1 MTKKKKK
8 KKSSFLSFCCV
19 FVTSVTSAMSKLSSD
34 TLKEAITVVLQGAED
49 KKRGFQETVELQ
61 IGLKNYDTQKDKRFS
76 GTVKL
81 PSMPRP
87 RMTCCVL
94 GDVKHCEEA
103 ASIGCDKRSVEDLKK
118 LNKNKKLVKKVKLGK
133 NGICRKLGCGKMDSH
148 ETLGLE
154 EMKQQLIEE
163 QAKGKLWAKQ
173 EGHQHASLHL
183 RPGRN
188 SEGAIAEFL
197 TGQALSRE
205 HYTRASHCASH
216 ADGFNV
222 GSWCTTERAG

>member
-1 MTKKKKK
+1 MKELESEAQYKAMV
-8 KKSSFLSFCCV
+8 SSIQNAG
-19 FVTSVTSAMSKLSSD
+19 TD
-34 TLKEAITVVLQGAED
+34 VVNAKQGAGSATLSMAYAAFHFATSCM
-49 KKRGFQETVELQ
+49 KAMNGFPGIVECA
-61 IGLKNYDTQKDKRFS
+61 YVDDDTIEGMDFFGQ
-76 GTVKL
+76 
-81 PSMPRP
+81 
-87 RMTCCVL
+87 
-94 GDVKHCEEA
+94 
-103 ASIGCDKRSVEDLKK
+103 
-118 LNKNKKLVKKVKLGK
+118 KVKLGK